1 MASTNIQQYR
11 DKQRMLIVVLMTIGI
26 SGLHLLFPHNFEKS
40 HILARELYFLPII
53 LSAFWFGLR
62 GAVMTALTVTAFFLI
77 YSALHWHD
85 FSADDLDRLLE
96 IALYN
101 IVAITMGVL
110 QDRQKARAREKL
122 ESVKALAGT
131 VAHEMNSPLFVA
143 IGNLELLQDD
153 FGQDSEPY
161 LEMKN
166 IINNL
171 NQLKNLIKRISQ
183 LEEVVTRDYDGTSKI
198 VDLDKSLPLET

>member
-1 MASTNIQQYR
+1 MASINSQQYG
-11 DKQRMLIVVLMTIGI
+11 DKQRLLIIVFMIIGV

-62 GAVMTALTVTAFFLI
+62 GAVITALAITTFYLI
-77 YSALHWHD
+77 FSVFHWRD
-85 FSADDLDRLLE
+85 FSADDMDRLLE

-101 IVAITMGVL
+101 IVAVTMGVL
-110 QDRQKARAREKL
+110 QDRQKARALEKL
-122 ESVKALAGT
+122 ESIKALAGT

-166 IINNL
+166 ILNNL

-198 VDLDKSLPLET
+198 VDLDKSSPGDT